1 MILTGQPGL
10 TQSWACLTA
19 WGQLLQGPS
28 TEMRQLQWPQKAV
41 PLPALPWEECSPSLA
56 QRGLKGQLTLQ
67 GKLRQVSS
75 WLAMSPETGIADSL
89 TLILTV

>member
-19 WGQLLQGPS
+19 QGQLLQG
-28 TEMRQLQWPQKAV
+28 TEMRQLQWYQK
-41 PLPALPWEECSPSLA
+41 EECSPSLA
-56 QRGLKGQLTLQ
+56 QRRLKGQLTPQ